1 MSASAAPATALLVL
15 GMHRSGTSALTAVLN
30 GLGASLGNE
39 LVAANDD
46 NPGGYFENAGAV
58 TAHEMLL
65 AELDRGWEDLR
76 ELPEGW
82 LQSAAGKRAR
92 ARIAALL
99 RDEFAG
105 VPLWAL
111 KDPRLCRL
119 LPLWRPALAEAGI
132 EAKALF
138 VLRNPDEVA
147 ASLGKRDGIG
157 AEIAHLLWLRH
168 FLDAERD
175 SRGLRRCV
183 LTYEA
188 LLDDPVGSLRRVGE
202 SLDIAWPHPPEADRM
217 SRLLDSGQRHHR
229 SMPEGGAEGPRKA
242 ALDLYRAA
250 TTGTGW
256 PDGDEQ
262 RVLLEEWGRRLA
274 PWLDGAGDAL
284 ARARRDGLLALQRCM
299 NAEAAL
305 EEAKV
310 LSLSRLGEL
319 QALAARLEATDAAL
333 EEAKALSLSRL
344 GELQALTTRLES
356 TDAALEEAKTL
367 SLSRLGELQALAA
380 RLEATDAALEE
391 AKSLSLSRMDE
402 LRVLDERLQRTHAA
416 LEETKALSLSRL
428 AEVQALDRRAVA
440 IEAVLDSTRAD
451 AQARQERDAATIAAL
466 EARAQAAET
475 TSRELLDSHS
485 WRITAPLRWLARRLG
500 RGGNA

>member
-1 MSASAAPATALLVL
+1 MSASPATALLVL

-30 GLGASLGNE
+30 DLGASLGNE

-82 LQSAAGKRAR
+82 LQSAAGKRAQ
-92 ARIAALL
+92 AGIAALL
-99 RDEFAG
+99 REEFAG

-229 SMPEGGAEGPRKA
+229 PMPEAGAEGPRKA

-256 PDGDEQ
+256 PDGGEQ
-262 RVLLEEWGRRLA
+262 RALLEEWSRRLA

-299 NAEAAL
+299 DAEAAL
-305 EEAKV
+305 EEAKA

-319 QALAARLEATDAAL
+319 QGLAARLEATDAALEEAKALSLSRLGELQGMSARLEVTNAAL

-356 TDAALEEAKTL
+356 TDVALEEAK
-367 SLSRLGELQALAA
+367 A
-380 RLEATDAALEE
+380 
-391 AKSLSLSRMDE
+391 LSLSRMDE
-402 LRVLDERLQRTHAA
+402 LRVLYERLQRTDAA

-440 IEAVLDSTRAD
+440 IEADLASTRAD

-466 EARAQAAET
+466 EARARAAEAGL
-475 TSRELLDSHS
+475 RELLASHS